1 MDKQLSYCNVWL
13 PLLEFYSGHLY
24 NNDKKQTDSFMI
36 QKKKKARRDILK
48 SRKTEQRRP
57 GCCYFSKPLV
67 QQEKSREQTEAIFSR
82 YILTS
87 CHNEQCNYPLKSRT
101 REKLNTRVF
110 NLQIVLVLS
119 VCLVRANHSV
129 LCQFFSASFVVLP
142 CPTPSFTSSLLQH
155 QIRV

>member
-13 PLLEFYSGHLY
+13 PLLEFYSGHVY

-36 QKKKKARRDILK
+36 QKKKSETRYLEK
-48 SRKTEQRRP
+48 SKTGERRP
-57 GCCYFSKPLV
+57 GCCSFSKPLV

-110 NLQIVLVLS
+110 NLQLVLVLS

-142 CPTPSFTSSLLQH
+142 CQTPSFTSSLLQH
-155 QIRV
+155 QIRI

>member
-1 MDKQLSYCNVWL
+1 MDKQLWYCNVWL
-13 PLLEFYSGHLY
+13 PLLEFYSGHVY
-24 NNDKKQTDSFMI
+24 NNDKEQTDSFMI
-36 QKKKKARRDILK
+36 QKKKRETRYLEK
-48 SRKTEQRRP
+48 SETEQRRP
-57 GCCYFSKPLV
+57 GCCSFSKPLV
-67 QQEKSREQTEAIFSR
+67 QQEKSREQTEAILSR

-110 NLQIVLVLS
+110 NLQLVLVLS

>member
-1 MDKQLSYCNVWL
+1 MCDFRYSNSIQGTCIIMIKNKQRALWS
-13 PLLEFYSGHLY
+13 
-24 NNDKKQTDSFMI
+24 K
-36 QKKKKARRDILK
+36 KKKKARRDILK

-142 CPTPSFTSSLLQH
+142 CPTPSFTSSLFTTAPDTRLNCC
-155 QIRV
+155 IG